1 LQAPL
6 NTAVKTDRFRFLTE
20 SASFPLPVIPE
31 LHNEGNYIVSLS
43 NVVKWLGEKAEAL
56 GVEIYPGCAAS
67 EIIYNEDGSVKGIA
81 TNDVG
86 LDKQGRPKVFSFLS
100 KIFIFYLS
108 RFNFRF
114 LDRIR
119 SNAVWNFTA
128 RSLSLLKVA
137 MAPSPSS

>member
-1 LQAPL
+1 M
-6 NTAVKTDRFRFLTE
+6 
-20 SASFPLPVIPE
+20 
-31 LHNEGNYIVSLS
+31 SLS
-43 NVVKWLGEKAEAL
+43 NVVKWLGEQAEAL